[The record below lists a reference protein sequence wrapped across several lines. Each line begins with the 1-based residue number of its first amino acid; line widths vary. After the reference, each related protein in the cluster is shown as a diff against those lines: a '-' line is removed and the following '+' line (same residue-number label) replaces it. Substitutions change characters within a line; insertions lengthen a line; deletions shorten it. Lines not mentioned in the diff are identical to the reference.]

1 MHKGL
6 FKNDVIIFG
15 GYATRLRLFV
25 PGLGLG
31 GLELSRWWTF
41 PKASGLG
48 NLTNDYGGLPR
59 ATPTEVHGL
68 RYCAIYIRI
77 LSVRRL
83 QSCKATISENISAK
97 LCPFR

>member
-31 GLELSRWWTF
+31 GLELSRWWTRQGPRF
-41 PKASGLG
+41 PKSKWVGEP
-48 NLTNDYGGLPR
+48 DYGGLPR
-59 ATPTEVHGL
+59 ATPAEV
-68 RYCAIYIRI
+68 
-77 LSVRRL
+77 V
-83 QSCKATISENISAK
+83 QVK
-97 LCPFR
+97 LT